1 MAELFSEII
10 PAILLTKKDV
20 ITSENEGDYVP
31 FVVNKAL
38 SFHQDCIFYANQM
51 NMLPSSDKLL
61 QNHYYLNTV
70 RAWKRPFR
78 KWQKLETIENLDI
91 VQEYYGYSNDKAK
104 DALKLLTN
112 EQIDAI
118 KKRLTKGGLNDK
130 SKRTNRGNSTRS

>member
-1 MAELFSEII
+1 MAEIFSEII

-20 ITSENEGDYVP
+20 ITSENESDYVP

-51 NMLPSSDKLL
+51 NMLPSADKLL
-61 QNHYYLNTV
+61 QDHYYLNTV
-70 RAWKRPFR
+70 RAWKRPFK

-91 VQEYYGYSNDKAK
+91 IQEYYGYSNDKAK

-118 KKRLTKGGLNDK
+118 KKRLYKGG
-130 SKRTNRGNSTRS
+130 SK